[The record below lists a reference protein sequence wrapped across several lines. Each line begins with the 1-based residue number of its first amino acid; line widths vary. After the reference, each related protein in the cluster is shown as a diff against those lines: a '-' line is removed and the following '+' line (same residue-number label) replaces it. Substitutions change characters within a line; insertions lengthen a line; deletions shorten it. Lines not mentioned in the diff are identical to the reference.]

1 MDFTNCSLED
11 AIKMASLNPAK
22 MFSLN
27 DRGLIKK
34 GKRGDIILFTMKE
47 DKIQIKK
54 TFIAGKEVYSNDK
67 SLTID

>member
-1 MDFTNCSLED
+1 
-11 AIKMASLNPAK
+11 

-54 TFIAGKEVYSNDK
+54 TFIAGKEVYSSDK

>member
-22 MFSLN
+22 MFSLI

-34 GKRGDIILFTMKE
+34 GKRGDIVLFTMKG

-54 TFIAGKEVYSNDK
+54 TFVAGKEVYSSDN
-67 SLTID
+67 SLTKD

>member
-11 AIKMASLNPAK
+11 AIKMTSSNPAK

-34 GKRGDIILFTMKE
+34 GRRGDIVMFTMS
-47 DKIQIKK
+47 DNKIDIKK
-54 TFIAGKEVYSNDK
+54 TFVAGKEVYSLD
-67 SLTID
+67 